1 MGAVSRRVPA
11 LGATGTLQSA
21 AAMGITVLA
30 VMLAHCARDGAAAPH
45 SPGAR
50 GDRRDDPHGGP
61 VHLRCAARAARGAAV
76 RLQDA
81 RRVSRRGCRQ
91 PAGVQPQ
98 RRQRLRPL
106 RRKGRCDRAGFSRGD
121 RRCRAA
127 ARALRSRHRLGTGD
141 RVPQGTR
148 RGFAPEAH
156 GRLPGVCHRRR
167 DRQRPLPRR
176 VRCGGRSPG
185 FAGVAAGTAEGGN
198 E

>member
-1 MGAVSRRVPA
+1 MGAVSRRVPRA
-11 LGATGTLQSA
+11 GRDRNAPGCRCHGHYGSRRDA
-21 AAMGITVLA
+21 A
-30 VMLAHCARDGAAAPH
+30 HRARDGAAAPH

-50 GDRRDDPHGGP
+50 GDRRDDPHGGA

-106 RRKGRCDRAGFSRGD
+106 CRKGRCDRAGVSRGD
-121 RRCRAA
+121 RRCRA
-127 ARALRSRHRLGTGD
+127 LRELFGLGTVWGQEIAFLKAHA
-141 RVPQGTR
+141 VASLQKPMG
-148 RGFAPEAH
+148 GFLVYAIVAAIVNALFPAACAAEEE
-156 GRLPGVCHRRR
+156 
-167 DRQRPLPRR
+167 
-176 VRCGGRSPG
+176 PG

>member
-1 MGAVSRRVPA
+1 MGAVSRRVPRA
-11 LGATGTLQSA
+11 GRDRYAPGCRCHGHYGSRRDA
-21 AAMGITVLA
+21 
-30 VMLAHCARDGAAAPH
+30 AHCARDGAAAPH

-50 GDRRDDPHGGP
+50 GNRRDDPHGGA

-98 RRQRLRPL
+98 RRQRLRSL
-106 RRKGRCDRAGFSRGD
+106 RRKGRCDRAGVPRGD

-127 ARALRSRHRLGTGD
+127 ARALRFL
-141 RVPQGTR
+141 VYAIVAAIVNAIFP
-148 RGFAPEAH
+148 AACAAEEE
-156 GRLPGVCHRRR
+156 
-167 DRQRPLPRR
+167 
-176 VRCGGRSPG
+176 PG

>member
-1 MGAVSRRVPA
+1 MGAVSRRVPRA
-11 LGATGTLQSA
+11 GRDRNAPGCRCHGHYGSRRDA
-21 AAMGITVLA
+21 A
-30 VMLAHCARDGAAAPH
+30 HRARDGAAAPH

-50 GDRRDDPHGGP
+50 GDRRDDPHGGA

-106 RRKGRCDRAGFSRGD
+106 CRKGRCDRAGVSRGD

-127 ARALRSRHRLGTGD
+127 ARALRSRHRMGTGD
-141 RVPQGTR
+141 RLPQGTR

-156 GRLPGVCHRRR
+156 GAASWYMPSS
-167 DRQRPLPRR
+167 PRSSTPSFPAA
-176 VRCGGRSPG
+176 CAAEEEPG

>member
-1 MGAVSRRVPA
+1 MGTVSRRVPRA
-11 LGATGTLQSA
+11 GRDRNAPGCRCHGHYGSRRDA
-21 AAMGITVLA
+21 
-30 VMLAHCARDGAAAPH
+30 AHCARDGAAAPH

-50 GDRRDDPHGGP
+50 GDRRDDPHGGA

-106 RRKGRCDRAGFSRGD
+106 RRKGRCDRAGIPRGD
-121 RRCRAA
+121 RRRRAA
-127 ARALRSRHRLGTGD
+127 ARALRSRRYLGTGD
-141 RVPQGTR
+141 RLPQGAR
-148 RGFAPEAH
+148 RGFAPEAF
-156 GRLPGVCHRRR
+156 LVYAIVAAIVNALFPAACAAEEE
-167 DRQRPLPRR
+167 
-176 VRCGGRSPG
+176 PG

>member
-1 MGAVSRRVPA
+1 MGTVSRRVPRAGRDRNA
-11 LGATGTLQSA
+11 LGCRCHGHYGSRRDA
-21 AAMGITVLA
+21 
-30 VMLAHCARDGAAAPH
+30 AHCARDGAAAPH

-50 GDRRDDPHGGP
+50 GDRRDDPHGGA

-98 RRQRLRPL
+98 RRHRLRPL
-106 RRKGRCDRAGFSRGD
+106 RRKGRCDRAGVSRGD

-141 RVPQGTR
+141 RLPQGAR

-156 GRLPGVCHRRR
+156 RRLPGVCHRRR
-167 DRQRPLPRR
+167 DRQRHLPRR
-176 VRCGGRSPG
+176 MRCGGRARLRRCRRRYS
-185 FAGVAAGTAEGGN
+185 GGN